1 MAQLSILLAKP
12 ANFNQNNLS
21 NCTLLACG
29 TWSVSKPVA
38 ADQVSGVDL
47 PFFMMLLTQQA
58 PGLDHYPDH
67 LAPHAL
73 KLAPSHTFTCRSP
86 WNLVIP
92 SLLCL
97 LLNYTICRYMIYIIV
112 LLLTRS
118 PWNLVIPSLLCLLL
132 TGFLKSSLDIC
143 LLAWRSD

>member
-21 NCTLLACG
+21 NCTLLAWG

-73 KLAPSHTFTCRSP
+73 KLTPSHTFTCRSP

-97 LLNYTICRYMIYIIV
+97 LFELYYLQVHDLHYCVAADQEPME
-112 LLLTRS
+112 
-118 PWNLVIPSLLCLLL
+118 PGHP
-132 TGFLKSSLDIC
+132 
-143 LLAWRSD
+143 